1 MKCFTTQ
8 NPQRLPMQVKIS
20 LDLLF
25 IHGILVGFPA
35 TLLPDASFP
44 GLLAFYVKVR
54 YTRGQPER
62 ANRAPC

>member
-1 MKCFTTQ
+1 
-8 NPQRLPMQVKIS
+8 MQVKIS

-25 IHGILVGFPA
+25 IHEILVGFPA

-54 YTRGQPER
+54 CRALVVVAWHAER
-62 ANRAPC
+62 NFTQSPMPTTVPP

>member
-1 MKCFTTQ
+1 
-8 NPQRLPMQVKIS
+8 MQVKIS